1 MEIPPRVIYPRRF
14 HASPS
19 QYTVAAPDLRDK
31 LATLVDRNEKVKT
44 AYHQLQ
50 SQIASGLAEERH
62 HMDDTAQNG
71 ARSDDLN
78 NQILRSKEENYAAK
92 VDSARKEIVHNHKGQ
107 LRQLVHMLRQIETQV
122 NSHRGDIVQMLD
134 DGRNSFQEFIQ
145 KSLYYLSSVHSRNDD
160 TFPATVKLLRILF
173 NNINE
178 LLGSVD
184 TGVTDLMQAL
194 SKNMCNPMSK
204 YVGNLAADVKVGPC
218 VQLMKVVNE
227 MERANADTRRELED
241 ARERIRLAEE
251 RKMEA
256 LSRLKKAEDQVQRM
270 TSSARFLLPSSQE
283 KQEEHSVNG
292 KRICTEG
299 SRESE
304 EKLLWNLLSKR
315 RKHQEPE
322 SPMGPKELIRQA
334 GTKHKPLVQSRRMT
348 RSQTRLS
355 SPTGRPDA
363 LIPLGVSPSAAR
375 LLATLIVYGSGAVI
389 RACTQAYRQALA
401 NASKSGV
408 AQEAMHSLKR
418 GIRGLTEPEARQIL
432 GVTEKSSWGEVL
444 KTFFFVE
451 LDPQWAGI
459 CNGMAAGVMLAAS
472 FDLVNMLC
480 ITGCICD
487 EV

>member
-363 LIPLGVSPSAAR
+363 LIPLGVSPSNSNLEEVSKVKHTFTR
-375 LLATLIVYGSGAVI
+375 TTSNISSVCSEKHSGPISSLLLKNFTSTRFYVTTCTLSSLLFLEKIKLSMTNKLDSRYD
-389 RACTQAYRQALA
+389 
-401 NASKSGV
+401 SK
-408 AQEAMHSLKR
+408 
-418 GIRGLTEPEARQIL
+418 
-432 GVTEKSSWGEVL
+432 
-444 KTFFFVE
+444 
-451 LDPQWAGI
+451 
-459 CNGMAAGVMLAAS
+459 
-472 FDLVNMLC
+472 
-480 ITGCICD
+480 
-487 EV
+487 